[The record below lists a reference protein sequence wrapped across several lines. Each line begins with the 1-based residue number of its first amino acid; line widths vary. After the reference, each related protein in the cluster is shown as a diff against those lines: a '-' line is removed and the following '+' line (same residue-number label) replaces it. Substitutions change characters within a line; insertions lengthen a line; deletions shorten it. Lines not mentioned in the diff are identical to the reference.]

1 MPNIS
6 TSQIY
11 PAPWDRHQWTGEFV
25 SVDETPTSD
34 FLEEDVAEVL
44 EYAHT
49 PIKDWD
55 GETVGIV
62 RLKDGRIVAWEAVWE
77 PTGNGFS
84 CDAYGGTADI
94 IFGSDIEH
102 VSRYLSMDAQALL
115 RKAKHDPTQH
125 HQVSRVQNP

>member
-1 MPNIS
+1 MSNIS

-11 PAPWDRHQWTGEFV
+11 PAPWDRHGWTGEFV
-25 SVDETPTSD
+25 SVDGTPTSD
-34 FLEEDVAEVL
+34 FSEEDVAEVL

-62 RLKDGRIVAWEAVWE
+62 RLKDGRIVAWEADWG

-102 VSRYLSMDAQALL
+102 VRRYLSMDAQALL
-115 RKAKHDPTQH
+115 RKAKP
-125 HQVSRVQNP
+125 